1 MIPKP
6 EVFRLP
12 PMILHPFSTPEDTS
26 VLLDSSRASLI
37 LQGYLPSGAGNEGGT
52 RAEGG
57 AGAKV
62 ELEQRLLRGRF
73 AELRM
78 LFYVGKDLLR
88 WLDQC
93 VEVSAAHPE
102 WAAQGMTRPSFALYL
117 VEQAPNPV
125 QQKLEAWGVLDYRAL
140 FRRAIGLHSVFSEVP
155 VASCLT
161 AEFLRR
167 YHRHA
172 DRWFQAWA
180 QSQPLPAVDW
190 GKFDFDLYAS
200 GEYALILEKAWGAG
214 EQTAGEQAV

>member
-1 MIPKP
+1 MMAKP

-37 LQGYLPSGAGNEGGT
+37 LQGYLPTGDGG
-52 RAEGG
+52 ESD
-57 AGAKV
+57 
-62 ELEQRLLRGRF
+62 LEQRLLRGRF
-73 AELRM
+73 AEMRM

-93 VEVSAAHPE
+93 VEVTAAHP
-102 WAAQGMTRPSFALYL
+102 AYGAPAMTRPSFALYL
-117 VEQAPNPV
+117 VEHAPPAV
-125 QQKLEAWGVLDYRAL
+125 TQKLETWGVLDYRAL

-155 VASCLT
+155 PVGCLSG
-161 AEFLRR
+161 EFLRR

-180 QSQPLPAVDW
+180 QSQPQPEVDW
-190 GKFDFDLYAS
+190 SQFDFELYAS
-200 GEYALILEKAWGAG
+200 GEYALLLEKSWEAN
-214 EQTAGEQAV
+214 EPTT

>member
-1 MIPKP
+1 MMAKP

-37 LQGYLPSGAGNEGGT
+37 LQGYLPSGDGGEG
-52 RAEGG
+52 
-57 AGAKV
+57 

-93 VEVSAAHPE
+93 VEVVAAHPE
-102 WAAQGMTRPSFALYL
+102 LAGLGMKRPSFALYL
-117 VEQAPNPV
+117 VEQAPSPV
-125 QQKLEAWGVLDYRAL
+125 QHKLEAWGVLDYRAL
-140 FRRAIGLHSVFSEVP
+140 FRRAIGLHSVFSDLP
-155 VASCLT
+155 PASCLS

-172 DRWFQAWA
+172 DAWFQVWA
-180 QSQPLPAVDW
+180 QSQPLAAVDW
-190 GKFDFDLYAS
+190 SRFDFDLYAS

-214 EQTAGEQAV
+214 EQAG

>member
-37 LQGYLPSGAGNEGGT
+37 LHGYLPSGAKDES
-52 RAEGG
+52 G
-57 AGAKV
+57 AGAEG

-93 VEVSAAHPE
+93 VEVTAAHPE
-102 WAAQGMTRPSFALYL
+102 WGEPGMTRPSFALYL

-155 VASCLT
+155 AASCLT

-172 DRWFQAWA
+172 DRWFQTWA
-180 QSQPLPAVDW
+180 QSQPLPQVDW
-190 GKFDFDLYAS
+190 SKFDFDLYAS
-200 GEYALILEKAWGAG
+200 GEYALILEKAWGS
-214 EQTAGEQAV
+214 GEQAL